1 MRNFLIKHWGYKSGD
16 IVILTDDATNQRQL
30 PTKKNIIDAMRWLVR
45 DAKCHDALLF
55 HCRSNC
61 VPPIIISHFRADSGH
76 GGQTK
81 DLNGDEIDGHDEG
94 LRSTASSGRPCTDTQ
109 IFSNFSA

>member
-55 HCRSNC
+55 HCKSNR
-61 VPPIIISHFRADSGH
+61 VSSIIISRFRADSGH

-81 DLNGDEIDGHDEG
+81 DLDGDEIDGYDEG
-94 LRSTASSGRPCTDTQ
+94 LKSRASNSRPCTDTQ
-109 IFSNFSA
+109 ISSNFSA